1 MFRPHKNQ
9 MLRWVQPLKQFNNI
23 WVNKENGFWDGLD
36 RDLDNIK
43 IKILVFQGKNDLKVY
58 LEWEKKGWVDFLLSP
73 LLWGKKKVK
82 LVIIEFTD
90 YTII

>member
-1 MFRPHKNQ
+1 
-9 MLRWVQPLKQFNNI
+9 
-23 WVNKENGFWDGLD
+23 LD

-73 LLWGKKKVK
+73 LLW
-82 LVIIEFTD
+82 
-90 YTII
+90 

>member
-1 MFRPHKNQ
+1 
-9 MLRWVQPLKQFNNI
+9 
-23 WVNKENGFWDGLD
+23 LD

-73 LLWGKKKVK
+73 LLWGKKKSKTCYYWVYWLYYY
-82 LVIIEFTD
+82 LVGSTCFIKEKEWRETHLD
-90 YTII
+90 